1 MNVTLKMTISAL
13 FLPDTAYINSENST
27 DIEMAVGA
35 ATESKGTS
43 RKEKPASWEESL
55 RGADAPVNRRRKTK
69 ERSWQD
75 SSLESENSTL
85 NYSAL
90 ADPHMR
96 RKFS

>member
-1 MNVTLKMTISAL
+1 
-13 FLPDTAYINSENST
+13 
-27 DIEMAVGA
+27 MAAGA
-35 ATESKGTS
+35 APECSGT
-43 RKEKPASWEESL
+43 RKKQKPLSWEESL

-69 ERSWQD
+69 DRSWQD

-96 RKFS
+96 RKLVSSSVF